1 MKRICVVVAVLI
13 AFAVFGCT
21 TTDGGARRDPTKGPT
36 NEKVAA
42 PVTIIDHQYRG
53 LKNVPDWVTMSQGE
67 LDRQP
72 EFKGSVVFK
81 EVFQSKDLN
90 VAKTMADD
98 FSVSAQLSKFI
109 SARLQTKFSGALVG
123 SNDGSDVYFE
133 KVVKYIAESTI
144 SGARRYADYWLQRR
158 YVNDDGTDKDVFEY
172 YILVQVP
179 QTELKKAVARA
190 FDQTPA
196 ETENEK
202 RAREK
207 VKKIMDDEEEW

>member
-1 MKRICVVVAVLI
+1 MKKTLIVGALLLALAVV
-13 AFAVFGCT
+13 GCKT
-21 TTDGGARRDPTKGPT
+21 TGDNAKNDPTKGPT
-36 NEKVAA
+36 NEKVAE

-53 LKNVPDWVTMSQGE
+53 MKKGPDWVTMSQGE
-67 LDRQP
+67 LDRQA
-72 EFKGSVVFK
+72 EFKGSVTFK

-98 FSVSAQLSKFI
+98 FSVSAQLSKYV

-133 KVVKYIAESTI
+133 KIVKYMSDNTVT
-144 SGARRYADYWLQRR
+144 GARRYADYWIQRR
-158 YVNDDGTDKDVFEY
+158 YKNADDTTKDVFEY

-179 QTELKKAVARA
+179 QTEVKKAVARA
-190 FDQTPA
+190 FDKTPA
-196 ETENEK
+196 ETDNEK
-202 RAREK
+202 RAKEK

>member
-1 MKRICVVVAVLI
+1 MKKIFVVVAVSLSLS
-13 AFAVFGCT
+13 AFGCNT
-21 TTDGGARRDPTKGPT
+21 SDGGARKDPTVGPT
-36 NEKVAA
+36 NEKVAE

-53 LKNVPDWVTMSQGE
+53 LKKVPDWVTMSQGE

-72 EFKGSVVFK
+72 EFKDSVTFK

-98 FSVSAQLSKFI
+98 FSVSAQLSKYI

-133 KVVKYIAESTI
+133 KIVKYMADSTI
-144 SGARRYADYWLQRR
+144 AGVRRYADYWIQRR
-158 YVNDDGTDKDVFEY
+158 YKNADGTDKDVFEY

-179 QTELKKAVARA
+179 QAELKKAVARA

-196 ETENEK
+196 VTDNEK
-202 RAREK
+202 RAMEK
-207 VKKIMDDEEEW
+207 VKKVMDDEEEW